1 MDTET
6 QGTPPAEGEGPA
18 AQPAAE
24 SPPAEKTPEQLDA
37 EKKTADEAAAKEKE
51 VEEAEEQAVRK
62 KPWFQRRID
71 EITKARR
78 DAESRAD
85 RLERMV
91 DRLTQQR
98 QHPAEEQ
105 RPAQPPEPIQTTRPR
120 PTREQFDFDEDKFV
134 EAVADWKYEQRE
146 AQMAQKSRQTEQ
158 QRNLQA
164 FRQEFETKKA
174 SIRKEGSEKYPDFD
188 DAINSVPGEVF
199 NEETAFIISMVT
211 EAPPDVA
218 YHLAKNPAE
227 AERISKLP
235 PLVKAYELGKLQT
248 SISNRQL
255 RTPKAP
261 PPISPVGGK
270 EPARVK
276 EDDLPIQ
283 EWLKRRNAGQITG
296 RG

>member
-1 MDTET
+1 MDTEA
-6 QGTPPAEGEGPA
+6 QGAPPAEGAEQA
-18 AQPAAE
+18 DQPAAE
-24 SPPAEKTPEQLDA
+24 TPPVEKTPEQLDA
-37 EKKTADEAAAKEKE
+37 DKKTADEAAAKEA
-51 VEEAEEQAVRK
+51 EEAEEQAVKK

-71 EITKARR
+71 EVTKARR
-78 DAESRAD
+78 TAEDRAD

-98 QHPAEEQ
+98 SQPEEPK
-105 RPAQPPEPIQTTRPR
+105 PAQPPEPIQPTRPR
-120 PTREQFDFDEDKFV
+120 PTREQFDFDEDKYV

-146 AQMAQKSRQTEQ
+146 AQVAQKARQQAQ
-158 QRNLQA
+158 QQTVQT
-164 FRQEFETKKA
+164 FQQEFETRKA
-174 SIRKEGSEKYPDFD
+174 NIRKEGAEKYPDFNETID
-188 DAINSVPGEVF
+188 SVPGEIF

-211 EAPPDVA
+211 EQPPDVA
-218 YHLAKNPAE
+218 YHLAKNPTE
-227 AERISKLP
+227 AERIAKLP
-235 PLVKAYELGKLQT
+235 PLVKAYELGKLQS
-248 SISNRQL
+248 SISNRQP

-261 PPISPVGGK
+261 PPINPVGGK

>member
-1 MDTET
+1 MDTEA
-6 QGTPPAEGEGPA
+6 QGAPPAEGAEPA
-18 AQPAAE
+18 VQPAAE
-24 SPPAEKTPEQLDA
+24 APPVEKTPEQLEA
-37 EKKTADEAAAKEKE
+37 EKKTADEAAEKE
-51 VEEAEEQAVRK
+51 AEEAEEQAVKK

-71 EITKARR
+71 EVTKARR
-78 DAESRAD
+78 EAEARAD

-98 QHPAEEQ
+98 GQP
-105 RPAQPPEPIQTTRPR
+105 PPEPLPAQLPAETIQPTRPR
-120 PTREQFDFDEDKFV
+120 PTREQFDFDEDKYV

-146 AQMAQKSRQTEQ
+146 AQMAHKARQQEQ
-158 QRNLQA
+158 QKTVQT
-164 FRQEFETKKA
+164 FQQEFETRKA
-174 SIRKEGSEKYPDFD
+174 NIRKEGAEKYPDFNE
-188 DAINSVPGEVF
+188 AIDSVPGEIF

-227 AERISKLP
+227 AERIAKLP
-235 PLVKAYELGKLQT
+235 PLVKAYELGKLQS
-248 SISNRQL
+248 SISNRQP

-261 PPISPVGGK
+261 PPINPVGGK